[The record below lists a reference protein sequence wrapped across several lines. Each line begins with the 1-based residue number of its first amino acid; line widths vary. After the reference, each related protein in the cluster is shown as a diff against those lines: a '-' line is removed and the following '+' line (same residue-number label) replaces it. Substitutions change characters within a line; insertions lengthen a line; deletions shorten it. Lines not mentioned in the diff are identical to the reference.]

1 MTFPGSLDHTPSVGR
16 SVVVGGGWLGLLLL
30 EVGLIVVARNYQALP
45 GATPFGFFLYGL
57 VAVATL
63 AGTVGLVLRIR
74 RPENG
79 IGRLL
84 AIGPLLMIAGF
95 LGYEGGAY
103 RFLVAGPTDVLGG
116 AMGAAAG
123 AITLPGILLTL
134 PAIGIVFPD
143 GRLPGPRWRLPIRVT
158 IALLVAGSFGSLV
171 TSADLAA
178 FPANPFAIPGL
189 SSEVGAIASASG
201 TIGLMAAML
210 MSVVAVTVRFRRARG
225 VERQQLK
232 WFAASVALTAIVFPV
247 SFLTDTGEAI
257 DLLSLLAAALIP
269 VAIGIAVLRY
279 RLYEIDRII
288 SRTISWT
295 LTTGVIV
302 AVFAVIVIGLQGVLA
317 QVTGGNT
324 VAVAGSTLIVAAL
337 FQPLRRRVQAS
348 VDRRFNRARYDAQ
361 RTVDGFAERLRNEVD
376 LATLRSALV
385 ATADDAVRPINSSV
399 WLRVEAEA
407 GR

>member
-1 MTFPGSLDHTPSVGR
+1 MTTPESLDHTPWVGR
-16 SVVVGGGWLGLLLL
+16 SIIVGGWLGLLLL
-30 EVGLIVVARNYQALP
+30 EVGLIVVARNYEALP

-95 LGYEGGAY
+95 LGYGGSVY

-116 AMGAAAG
+116 ALGAVAG
-123 AITLPGILLTL
+123 AITPPGILLTL

-171 TSADLAA
+171 SSADLSA
-178 FPANPFAIPGL
+178 FPSNPFAIPGL
-189 SSEVGAIASASG
+189 PSEVGAIASASG

-257 DLLSLLAAALIP
+257 DLLSLFAAALIP
-269 VAIGIAVLRY
+269 VAIGIAILRY

-288 SRTISWT
+288 SRTISWAI
-295 LTTGVIV
+295 TTGVIV
-302 AVFAVIVIGLQGVLA
+302 AVFAGIVVGLQGILG

-324 VAVAGSTLIVAAL
+324 VAVAASTLVAFAL
-337 FQPLRRRVQAS
+337 FQPLRRWVQAA
-348 VDRRFNRARYDAQ
+348 VDRRFNRSGYDAQ
-361 RTVDGFAERLRNEVD
+361 RLVDSFAERVRVDVD
-376 LATLRSALV
+376 LTGLGSALA
-385 ATADDAVRPINSSV
+385 ATAGEAVRP
-399 WLRVEAEA
+399 A
-407 GR
+407 GVGIWIRRRPADTV